1 MVVDKFS
8 EALDTGN
15 MEESSVPD
23 NDDSI
28 ELDEQMIDDD
38 EPDDMMTLDQY
49 QDEAWCEALIKKWS
63 YPAAASQKKRESGS
77 WKQLFLAA
85 LPFCLSLFTFIP
97 LQGVIYSFWPFSLDV
112 YDD

>member
-1 MVVDKFS
+1 MVVDKVS

-38 EPDDMMTLDQY
+38 EPDDMMTLD
-49 QDEAWCEALIKKWS
+49 
-63 YPAAASQKKRESGS
+63 
-77 WKQLFLAA
+77 
-85 LPFCLSLFTFIP
+85 
-97 LQGVIYSFWPFSLDV
+97 
-112 YDD
+112 